1 MIVTTRIRPTHR
13 RPGLTLMEVMVVAA
27 ILVILA
33 GVGAISV
40 LGYLSDAK
48 EKAAKVGVQTLEQA
62 VSAYYLDYQQ
72 YPNELADLT
81 VTLPDGKAAKL
92 PQTAL
97 TDPWGQPY
105 QYEPTNLNQNTKTPH
120 IYSNGEPGSG
130 RPISNW

>member
-1 MIVTTRIRPTHR
+1 MIVNTRIRNSR
-13 RPGLTLMEVMVVAA
+13 RPALTLMEVMVVAA

-40 LGYLSDAK
+40 FAYLSDAK
-48 EKAAKVGVQTLEQA
+48 EKAAKIGVKTLEDA
-62 VSAYYLDYQQ
+62 CSSYYLDYNS

-81 VTLPDGKAAKL
+81 VTLPDGRAAKL

-97 TDPWGQPY
+97 LDPWNQPY
-105 QYEPTNLNQNTKTPH
+105 QYEPTNLNPNTKTPH